1 MKTLKRTLCLVLVA
15 VMALGL
21 FAVAASAKKL
31 SDYDDAAAVSAAA
44 GVEGTEVCQ
53 GIKTDPPPCTGRRVF
68 LWGELLYRN

>member
-31 SDYDDAAAVSAAA
+31 SDYSDASAVSAEADNK
-44 GVEGTEVCQ
+44 GI
-53 GIKTDPPPCTGRRVF
+53 IKTRKIVIDKMKIRIRSRIYFRSGFRLR
-68 LWGELLYRN
+68 